1 VQALVQWEAQ
11 VLERLLEAPLD
22 VLVLELLLAESWG

>member
-1 VQALVQWEAQ
+1 VQALVQSEAQ

-22 VLVLELLLAESWG
+22 VLVLELLLAEYWG